1 MVPDRRDFRTGALI
15 GAMVD
20 HKELPGTVPGMQ
32 TFNSPILWCK
42 RSRCDR
48 YTRNIGNLVA
58 GLVRMVGT
66 GHCCAGRVE
75 KDEGARKCSILQS
88 RRRRRSHHW
97 ATYAHCGEPYTT
109 IGLDL
114 RHNRPPRPP
123 RGFSGVTLALSLAR
137 RGRGLPSV
145 VANAGM
151 TILTECQLSSF
162 RHCSRTPPFSQFPQ
176 QLLKSLVA
184 GFARKRFLSKV

>member
-66 GHCCAGRVE
+66 GHGCAGRVE

-145 VANAGM
+145 VANAGHQGCM
-151 TILTECQLSSF
+151 PASCFSF
-162 RHCSRTPPFSQFPQ
+162 W
-176 QLLKSLVA
+176 L
-184 GFARKRFLSKV
+184 